1 MTRLWKIRDGIRY
14 WINRLAVGDVR
25 RGDLE
30 RGDVPGWV
38 LVTVMSAGLVVAIF
52 AVFKGKIVGAVT
64 HAIDNVT
71 SGTGDN

>member
-1 MTRLWKIRDGIRY
+1 MKRFQGSLSF
-14 WINRLAVGDVR
+14 WINRIAMGDVQ
-25 RGDLE
+25 

-52 AVFKGKIVGAVT
+52 AAFKGKIIDAVT

-71 SGTGDN
+71 SGTGDS